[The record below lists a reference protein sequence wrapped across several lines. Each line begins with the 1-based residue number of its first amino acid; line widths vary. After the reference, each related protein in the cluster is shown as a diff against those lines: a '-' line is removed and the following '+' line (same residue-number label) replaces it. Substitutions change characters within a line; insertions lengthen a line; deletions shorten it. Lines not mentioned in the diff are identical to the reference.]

1 MQDDSISPTAY
12 LDRLRVLAAFAVI
25 LLHVTLGA
33 VGFVTP
39 FNALWWSGHSLCLV
53 LQWCV
58 PLFIMISGALL
69 LHESRSRETGVS
81 FYRKRAKR
89 IALPLIVWTGLYYV
103 CRYRFDNEP
112 VDWHTIG
119 RDISAANPPYHTYFL
134 FLIAILYGLT
144 PLLRRFV
151 LATTPIQRQVTIA
164 LLLGLGSLYA
174 LANPVYWHRERSILT
189 FFLPYV
195 GYYLWGHELHESI
208 PRRPKARHLALIFL
222 LCLSY
227 TLVQSGA
234 YLEHQGRFNGRFV
247 LGFLSLPIIFLS
259 SAVFR
264 AVQASHRP
272 WPSVDRLVRKVAQ
285 HLRHLSVPH
294 CDPHRAR
301 RGTGQGPCRKR
312 ILDQRHRRHGGPIL
326 LVLLPHRRLKKTTA
340 AALAGVI
347 PLPRRRWGS
356 NLKVSFMGDSP
367 PFC

>member
-1 MQDDSISPTAY
+1 MQTDSLSPTAY

-39 FNALWWSGHSLCLV
+39 LSALWWSGHSLCLV
-53 LQWCV
+53 LQCCV

-81 FYRKRAKR
+81 FYRKRARR
-89 IALPLIVWTGLYYV
+89 IALPLIFWTGLYYV
-103 CRYRFDNEP
+103 CRYWFDNEP

-119 RDISAANPPYHTYFL
+119 KDISAANPPYHTYFL

-151 LATTPIQRQVTIA
+151 LATTPIQQQATIA

-174 LANPVYWHRERSILT
+174 LANPVLWHRERSILT

-195 GYYLWGHELHESI
+195 GYYLWGRELHGSV
-208 PRRPKARHLALIFL
+208 PRRPKVSHLALIVL
-222 LCLSY
+222 LCLLY
-227 TLVQSGA
+227 TWAQRGA

-247 LGFLSLPIIFLS
+247 LGFFSLPVIFLS

-264 AVQASHRP
+264 AVQVSHHR
-272 WPSVDRLVRKVAQ
+272 WPSVDRLVRKVAPNTFGIYLC
-285 HLRHLSVPH
+285 HIAILIGLGEALGNDPRESAFWLNVTAGTVILVFSSYFLTVVLRKLPFL
-294 CDPHRAR
+294 RW
-301 RGTGQGPCRKR
+301 
-312 ILDQRHRRHGGPIL
+312 
-326 LVLLPHRRLKKTTA
+326 LV
-340 AALAGVI
+340 
-347 PLPRRRWGS
+347 
-356 NLKVSFMGDSP
+356 
-367 PFC
+367 